1 MGQREAHVARLGA
14 GRFDVLVVGGGITGA
29 GVARD
34 AARRGLQVALV
45 EQGDLASGTSSRS
58 SKLVHGG
65 LRYLE
70 QGHVSLVF
78 ESMSERRVLMD
89 IAPHLVEPRPFL
101 FPSYRGMGRPAVVL
115 DLGMWL
121 YDGLSLFRS
130 PRIHRRL
137 GRREVAT
144 REPALKREGL
154 TAAQRYYDCTT
165 DDARLTLETAL
176 DAARAGAVIATWT
189 RLERFLHDDR
199 GRMAGVVV
207 RDRFSGEV
215 REVRAGAVVNAT
227 GPWTDITRALA
238 LGRVGTP
245 LLRPTLGVHVVVD
258 RSRLA
263 LHHAIVL
270 LHPRDGRLLF
280 AIPWGE
286 RTYLG
291 TTDTDWDGDPG
302 QVRADATDVRYLLEA
317 AAVYFPD
324 ARLGAEDVLA
334 TWAGLRPLVGEP
346 GGSASEVS
354 REHRVLVEIDGL
366 VTVAGGKLTTY
377 RRMAAEVVDR
387 VVDVLHLSG
396 WRADRPRRAATDREP
411 LPGAVGWPEDGDRA
425 RVAQQVREASAGRLD
440 DDTALVLVD
449 TYGMLA
455 VDVAVLAS
463 RRPDLAERILP
474 DRPEVR
480 AQVEWAV
487 TRELAA
493 TLEDVLARR
502 LSLLLKDVDQG
513 LGAAEPVARQ
523 LAALLAWDE
532 ARVVEETAR
541 YRAEVARSRAW
552 REGGP
557 EGCPEGR

>member
-1 MGQREAHVARLGA
+1 MGQREAHLSRLRA

-34 AARRGLQVALV
+34 AARRGLSVALV

-58 SKLVHGG
+58 SRLVHGG

-78 ESMSERRVLMD
+78 ESVTERRVLMD
-89 IAPHLVEPRPFL
+89 IAPHLVQPLPFL
-101 FPSYRGMGRPAVVL
+101 FPAWRGLGRSAAVL
-115 DLGMWL
+115 DVGMWV

-130 PRIHRRL
+130 PKIHRRL
-137 GRREVAT
+137 NRREVAAQ
-144 REPALKREGL
+144 EPALRKDGL
-154 TAAQRYYDCTT
+154 EAAELYYDCAT

-189 RLERFLHDDR
+189 RLERFIHDENR
-199 GRMAGVVV
+199 RMAGAVV
-207 RDRFSGEV
+207 RDRLGGETF
-215 REVRAGAVVNAT
+215 EVRAGAVVNAT
-227 GPWTDITRALA
+227 GPWTDVTRALA
-238 LGRVGTP
+238 LGRVEKP

-258 RSRLA
+258 RSRLPVR
-263 LHHAIVL
+263 HAVVM
-270 LHPRDGRLLF
+270 LHPRDERVLF

-286 RTYLG
+286 RTYVG
-291 TTDTDWDGDPG
+291 TTDTDWDGDPARA
-302 QVRADATDVRYLLEA
+302 QADAADVRYLLETVA
-317 AAVYFPD
+317 AYFPD
-324 ARLGAEDVLA
+324 AHLEAKDVLA
-334 TWAGLRPLVGEP
+334 TWAGLRPLVGDS
-346 GGSASEVS
+346 GGSASQAS
-354 REHRVLVEIDGL
+354 REHQVLVEADGL

-387 VVDVLHLSG
+387 AVDVLHLSG
-396 WRADRPRRAATDREP
+396 WRTDRPRHAATDREP
-411 LPGAVGWPEDGDRA
+411 LPGAVGWPEDDDRA
-425 RVAQQVREASAGRLD
+425 RVARQVRTASADRLD
-440 DDTALVLVD
+440 DDTALLLVD

-493 TLEDVLARR
+493 TLEDVLSRR
-502 LSLLLKDVDQG
+502 LTLLLKDADQG
-513 LGAAEPVARQ
+513 LGAAGPVAGQ
-523 LAALLAWDE
+523 MAALLAWDE
-532 ARVVEETAR
+532 ARVAEELAR

-552 REGGP
+552 REGWTS
-557 EGCPEGR
+557 